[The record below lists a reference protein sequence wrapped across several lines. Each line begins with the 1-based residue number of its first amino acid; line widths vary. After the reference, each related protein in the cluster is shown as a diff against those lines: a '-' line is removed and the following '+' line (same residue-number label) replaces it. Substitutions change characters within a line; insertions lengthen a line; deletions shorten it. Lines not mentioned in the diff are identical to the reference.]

1 MIHSEYL
8 KLQATKVQTKG
19 QRFVHFI
26 NNKSEVIFKH
36 TIYFISYGDLDF
48 FLSASNEIITEMY
61 NSLEGVMPTD
71 ELYAEPYHE

>member
-1 MIHSEYL
+1 VE
-8 KLQATKVQTKG
+8 G
-19 QRFVHFI
+19 R
-26 NNKSEVIFKH
+26 VIFKH

>member
-1 MIHSEYL
+1 VE
-8 KLQATKVQTKG
+8 G
-19 QRFVHFI
+19 R
-26 NNKSEVIFKH
+26 VIFKH

-48 FLSASNEIITEMY
+48 FLSASNEIITGMY